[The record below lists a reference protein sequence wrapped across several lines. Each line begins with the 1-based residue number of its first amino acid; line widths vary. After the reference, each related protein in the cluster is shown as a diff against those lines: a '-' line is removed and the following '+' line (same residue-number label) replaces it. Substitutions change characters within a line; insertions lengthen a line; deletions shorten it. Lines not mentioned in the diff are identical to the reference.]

1 MGDTTVGVP
10 VEQCSRSSR
19 WYYHKDKFKSVRVRI
34 SPVIIT
40 LSNNL

>member
-19 WYYHKDKFKSVRVRI
+19 WYYHKDKFKSVRVSIRQ
-34 SPVIIT
+34 S
-40 LSNNL
+40 LSR